1 MAQIDGGGLYFKS
14 EFDNEQMNRAIEE
27 TMKRIQ
33 GLSDATVSGGDVIDE
48 SFISSAKTIREAL
61 MQISRALSDN
71 QSEISKLEKKYN
83 ELGAKSNEAL
93 TDGREDEQRAIEEA
107 KSAIVGE
114 ITLRKSLAKEL
125 QSLGVE
131 LDAQNEKIKESRTRT
146 EQVSNVTQ
154 SLRGRIRDLR
164 EEMALLI
171 ERGIDEQSEAY
182 RRLTAELGRLQDIQA
197 DIAQQGNILSNDE
210 VNYQGIIVGISGV
223 SGALSAAT
231 GATSLLAGEN
241 ENLQKV
247 MTKVQSVM
255 AITIGLQ
262 QVAQA
267 LNKDSAFMLVTVRK
281 AKELLAA
288 AELKFA
294 AALGISNAAAKALM
308 ATLTLG
314 LSVAITGVV
323 FLVDRLISKNKE
335 AKKSQE
341 DFASSVAESSYK
353 AIGEVERLSQSYT
366 KLGSDIKAK
375 EKFILDSRDA
385 FDKLGVKIRSVA
397 DAERLLIENKKS
409 FIDAQIAKARAIAYT
424 KINDE
429 KINSVVKKEQEY
441 SKMPDTVTDYRT
453 IDAGVS
459 SGIQLVQV
467 ENKEK
472 KKLKGEIERLKK
484 EIKKGYDDIERE
496 NEDAK
501 KKYEESGIKTLDS
514 MVDGSIQAIDAAIT
528 KLQDKLKEVTNKTD
542 AKKIQDEIKGLE
554 KRKDNILG
562 KKSEKSDKDPFV
574 EALERRKKAYSEYL
588 SWVNS
593 DDESVRQ
600 SAKKQFA
607 SILKESESYIDYLKN
622 QRQQLLS
629 LGNRTQEQNKN
640 LASINKAIA
649 EESRTTIMSEFEEAI
664 NSQLNSIDTV
674 IDKIEAIK
682 NARADIDEEDPLK
695 RQKTDYLDKA
705 LKEVGDQARKETRV
719 LYQEYASYYD
729 KRMSLHAKYLNDI
742 KLLEDAKKGAKTEE
756 EKARYQAA
764 IENRKKKY
772 DKDLGDVD
780 GYNEMLRLYGDFER
794 KKQDIID
801 SYEEKRRV
809 ARARNDKEMLESLN
823 EAQAKD
829 ISSLATEELTKSD
842 IWSKLF
848 DNLDELTAKQIETL
862 VSEIESQFESLSK
875 HFNPIDINKI
885 RDRLNE
891 AKDIL
896 LNENPFKAVGDSI
909 SAIFSKSAEDGKR
922 SASEIK
928 KNWKN
933 LAQSTERSFAFV
945 SDAINSAEFL
955 KEAIG
960 DVGQTAISS
969 LSAVAATSIAVAAA
983 IKTAERSSVILT
995 VIQGALVVV
1004 QAILSVV
1011 DKIAG
1016 NKDKKIEK
1024 QIKQHAEAVAQ
1035 LQRAYDDL
1043 DRAINKALGGNKYK
1057 KQKDA
1062 IENLK
1067 AQQRQLREMERK
1079 ERSKK
1084 KSDEDKI
1091 REYQD
1096 QQREAQRR
1104 QEEIIDE
1111 MKRDILGTDAKDAAQ
1126 QLGDAFI
1133 DAFSRGED
1141 AVKAFGKKVDEIVA
1155 NIMRKMLIKKLLEE
1169 PIGKIIDKYAKK
1181 WVDDKGNFKGFDTVL
1196 NDAESLG
1203 NELKDLAKGFGEK
1216 GQEVLK
1222 KISEI
1227 SGISSNDTSLTGAIK
1242 GVSEETASVVAGQLN
1257 AIRLKQAEAADI
1269 LRSQLQHLSDIAN
1282 NTKYCKHLE
1291 SIDRKLSNI
1300 GGDTLRAKGLSA

>member
-14 EFDNEQMNRAIEE
+14 EFDNDQMNRAIEE

-48 SFISSAKTIREAL
+48 SFMSSAKTIREAL

-93 TDGREDEQRAIEEA
+93 TAGREDEQRAIEEA

-146 EQVSNVTQ
+146 EQASNVTQ

-171 ERGIDEQSEAY
+171 EQGIDEQSEAY
-182 RRLTAELGRLQDIQA
+182 RKLTDELGRLQDIQA

-210 VNYQGIIVGISGV
+210 ANYQGVMEGISGI

-231 GATSLLAGEN
+231 GATSLLVGEN

-262 QVAQA
+262 QVSQA

-281 AKELLAA
+281 AKELLAV
-288 AELKFA
+288 AELKLA
-294 AALGISNAAAKALM
+294 AAFGVSTVAAKALL

-314 LSVAITGVV
+314 LSVAITGAIV
-323 FLVDRLISKNKE
+323 LIDRLVAKNRE

-341 DFASSVAESSYK
+341 EFTTAVAESAYK
-353 AIGEVERLSQSYT
+353 TIGEVERLSQAYT
-366 KLGSDIKAK
+366 KLGDDIRAK
-375 EKFILDSRDA
+375 EQFILDNRDA
-385 FDKLGVKIRSVA
+385 FDKLGAKIRSVA
-397 DAERLLIENKKS
+397 DAENLLIKNKQS
-409 FIDAQIAKARAIAYT
+409 FIDAQIAKARAMAYT

-429 KINSVVKKEQEY
+429 KINTLVKKEQEY
-441 SKMPDTVTDYRT
+441 KRMPDTVTDYRT
-453 IDAGVS
+453 VDAGVS
-459 SGIQLVQV
+459 SGIQLVEV

-472 KKLKGEIERLKK
+472 KRLKGEIDRLKT

-496 NEDAK
+496 NEESK
-501 KKYEESGIKTLDS
+501 KRYEESGVKTLDA
-514 MVDGSIQAIDAAIT
+514 MIDGSIQAIDSAIN
-528 KLQDKLKEVTNKTD
+528 KLQDRLKDVTNRGD
-542 AKKIQDEIKGLE
+542 AKKILDEIKELE
-554 KRKDNILG
+554 KRKEGILG
-562 KKSEKSDKDPFV
+562 KTSDKSDKDPFV
-574 EALERRKKAYSEYL
+574 EALEKRKRAYEEYL
-588 SWVNS
+588 TWVNS

-607 SILKESESYIDYLKN
+607 SILKEGESYIAYLKN

-682 NARADIDEEDPLK
+682 NARADIEEEDPLK

-742 KLLEDAKKGAKTEE
+742 KLLEDAKKGANTEE
-756 EKARYQAA
+756 EKSRYQSA

-809 ARARNDKEMLESLN
+809 ARQRDDKEMLESIN
-823 EAQAKD
+823 EAEAKD
-829 ISSLATEELTKSD
+829 ISSLATEELAKSD
-842 IWSKLF
+842 AWTKLF
-848 DNLDELTAKQIETL
+848 GNLDELTAKEIGAL
-862 VSEIESQFESLSK
+862 VDEIEGRFAGLSK
-875 HFNPIDINKI
+875 SFDPIDLAKI
-885 RDRLNE
+885 REKLNE
-891 AKDIL
+891 ARDII
-896 LNENPFKAVGDSI
+896 LNENPFRAVGESIKAVFSQSADDSKV
-909 SAIFSKSAEDGKR
+909 SADNIKR
-922 SASEIK
+922 
-928 KNWKN
+928 NWKN
-933 LAQSTERSFAFV
+933 LAKSTEKSFDFV
-945 SDAINSAEFL
+945 RDAISSADFLKDAIGEVGETAINSL
-955 KEAIG
+955 N
-960 DVGQTAISS
+960 S
-969 LSAVAATSIAVAAA
+969 VAMASIAVATA
-983 IKTAERSSVILT
+983 IKTAEKASVVLAI
-995 VIQGALVVV
+995 IQAALVAV
-1004 QAILSVV
+1004 QAVINVV
-1011 DKIAG
+1011 KQIAG
-1016 NKDKKIEK
+1016 NKDKKIQK
-1024 QIKQHAEAVAQ
+1024 QIEGHARAVED
-1035 LQRAYDDL
+1035 LRRAYEDL
-1043 DRAINKALGGNKYK
+1043 DRTIGKALGGDKFR

-1067 AQQRQLREMERK
+1067 AQQRQLQEMERR

-1084 KSDEDKI
+1084 KSDDNKI
-1091 REYQD
+1091 QEYQD
-1096 QQREAQRR
+1096 RQREAQRR
-1104 QEEIIDE
+1104 QEEIIENMRLDL
-1111 MKRDILGTDAKDAAQ
+1111 LGTDVKDAAQ

-1141 AVKAFGKKVDEIVA
+1141 AVKAFGKKTDEIVS

-1169 PIGKIIDKYAKK
+1169 PMGNIISKYAEK
-1181 WVDDKGNFKGFDTVL
+1181 WVDNKGNFIGFDTVL
-1196 NDAESLG
+1196 SDADALG
-1203 NELKDLAKGFGEK
+1203 DALKGLAKGFGEK
-1216 GQEVLK
+1216 GAEVLK
-1222 KISEI
+1222 KISDI
-1227 SGISSNDTSLTGAIK
+1227 SGISDNTTSLTGAIK
-1242 GVSEETASVVAGQLN
+1242 GVTEETASVVAGQLN
-1257 AIRLKQAEAADI
+1257 AIRMSQAEATDV
-1269 LRSQLQHLSDIAN
+1269 LRLQLLHLSEIAN